1 MHVNGPLD
9 LIARGGV
16 KTFGGSARAV
26 EKTSPSSHL
35 GNQTP
40 DFAQADAKSPPR
52 LQVEL
57 VCQDET
63 AAFDPIWDGPRL
75 VPSFVAQLLGQVMP
89 DRRETVSV
97 ETAYGTAVPR
107 QALLVDRKS

>member
-1 MHVNGPLD
+1 MRVNGPLD

-16 KTFGGSARAV
+16 KTFATNTRPV
-26 EKTSPSSHL
+26 EKPSASSQL
-35 GNQTP
+35 GNQTA
-40 DFAQADAKSPPR
+40 DFSQAHPKNPPR

-57 VCQDET
+57 VSQGET
-63 AAFDPIWDGPRL
+63 AAFDPFWDGPRL
-75 VPSFVAQLLGQVMP
+75 VPSFVTQLLGQVMP
-89 DRRETVSV
+89 ERRETVSV

>member
-1 MHVNGPLD
+1 MRINGPLD

-16 KTFGGSARAV
+16 KTFGGCARAV
-26 EKTSPSSHL
+26 EKSSPSSHL
-35 GNQTP
+35 GGQTP
-40 DFAQADAKSPPR
+40 DFAQAGTKSPPR

-57 VCQDET
+57 VCHDET

-75 VPSFVAQLLGQVMP
+75 VPSFVTQLLGQVMP